1 MAKLHFFYAA
11 TLGASAFL
19 SSPLTA
25 QTIDIDYLKTT
36 NPELYQ
42 QLMAVELCRKEPE
55 NSSCQA
61 ALPKKSVAV
70 APEQHTKAA
79 PEAQKPRGKW
89 WYDSAYDQDGL
100 NDQWQ
105 HAVQVTVDLEEMSGN
120 LDGEQFH
127 VEVDYFSRINTW
139 TNYLTLIYEK
149 DDVKQSGVVALDK
162 KHYAFNY
169 GGRYDFNQTWY
180 GQGGYIIEQDTSQ
193 SLDRQQ
199 VFYAG
204 AGLHLVGTDKVNL
217 STMLALGKQQD
228 KFINAEAVGI
238 DSLDYSVAYFVEQL
252 SWHIS
257 QSISI
262 NQSISWLHS
271 LESLPEVGSST
282 LSGGGPNPQCLTA
295 AVPGSAYCI
304 VDNGSKS
311 KLELMLGLEY
321 QINAYISLLYNFSY
335 EKDNMP
341 WAGVEGTD
349 KTNNLSIRASFQ

>member
-1 MAKLHFFYAA
+1 MAKLHFLYAA
-11 TLGASAFL
+11 ALGVSGVF
-19 SSPLTA
+19 SSPLIA
-25 QTIDIDYLKTT
+25 QTIDIDYLKTA
-36 NPELYQ
+36 NPELYR

-55 NSSCQA
+55 NASCQVVG
-61 ALPKKSVAV
+61 PKKNTAV
-70 APEQHTKAA
+70 ATEQGSKAA
-79 PEAQKPRGKW
+79 QDTAKPRGKW
-89 WYDSAYDQDGL
+89 WYDSSYDQDGP
-100 NDQWQ
+100 NEQWQ
-105 HAVQVTVDLEEMSGN
+105 HAVQVTVDLEDMSGN

-127 VEVDYFSRINTW
+127 AEVDYFSRVNTW
-139 TNYLTLIYEK
+139 TNFLTLIYEK
-149 DDVKQSGVVALDK
+149 DDVRQSGIVALDK

-169 GGRYDFNQTWY
+169 GGRYDFNDTWF

-199 VFYAG
+199 VLYAG
-204 AGLHLVGTDKVNL
+204 AGIHIVDTDKVNL
-217 STMLALGKQQD
+217 STMLALGKQHD
-228 KFINAEAVGI
+228 KFLNAEVVGI

-262 NQSISWLHS
+262 NQSFSWLHS
-271 LESLPEVGSST
+271 LESLPEVGSSMT
-282 LSGGGPNPQCLTA
+282 SSGGLNPQCIGNVVA
-295 AVPGSAYCI
+295 GSDYCI

-311 KLELMLGLEY
+311 KLEFILGLEY

-349 KTNNLSIRASFQ
+349 KTNSLSVRASFQ